1 MSSVLEPSWNARRPA
16 AARGLRAATAL
27 LLVSLAACGSS
38 GSAPLTF
45 DLTAPATRVRGGVIG
60 QVLVAEPV
68 AVQTLSDQR
77 ILVKER
83 SGAVSALGEGQWADS
98 LPRLVQTRL
107 IQTLENTA
115 GIRSVARSNSGIAG
129 DVQLATEIRSFQV
142 EVPNNEAVVEISAKV
157 VSDRAGRVVTGRVF
171 RASVPVAQVNAAAV
185 APALDQALSIV
196 LVDMARWIG
205 GASARVAAS
214 DAATNPPV
222 STAAVQ

>member
-1 MSSVLEPSWNARRPA
+1 
-16 AARGLRAATAL
+16 LRAATAL

-115 GIRSVARSNSGIAG
+115 GIRSVARSNSGIGG

-142 EVPNNEAVVEISAKV
+142 EVPNNEAVVEIAAKV

-185 APALDQALSIV
+185 APSLDQALSIV

-214 DAATNPPV
+214 DAATNPPA